1 MWAIIDQSDANR
13 HVVIALDADDTRK
26 PTPPDHSPP
35 YLVEVVQPGVMV
47 GMVRGAPHYSISNFG
62 FESTVAAIIG
72 YVAIASARKSDVKK
86 KKQARKPAA
95 KKPLLQKQAAPK
107 PVVRKKAGGKRGK

>member
-13 HVVIALDADDTRK
+13 HVVIAIDHDDNRK
-26 PTPPDHSPP
+26 PSPPDHSPP
-35 YLVEVVQPGVMV
+35 YLVEVVQPGVEV
-47 GMVRGAPHYSISNFG
+47 GMVRGAPHYSVSNFG
-62 FESTVAAIIG
+62 FESVEKP
-72 YVAIASARKSDVKK
+72 SARIPAVK

-107 PVVRKKAGGKRGK
+107 PVVRKKAGGKRG

>member
-13 HVVIALDADDTRK
+13 HVVIAIDHDDNRK
-26 PTPPDHSPP
+26 PSPPDHSPP

-47 GMVRGAPHYSISNFG
+47 GMVRGAPHYSVSNFG
-62 FESTVAAIIG
+62 FESTVAAI
-72 YVAIASARKSDVKK
+72 AASTEPAVK

-107 PVVRKKAGGKRGK
+107 PVARKKAGGKRG